1 MPFDEAL
8 LPDAFRPWIM
18 DITERMQVPPDF
30 VAIGAMVSFAAA
42 VGRKATIRPKRHD
55 DWIVVPN
62 LWGGIV
68 GQPGILKS
76 PALESAMRPLK
87 RIEADA
93 ARNYDIAAAQYQR
106 DLFIYE
112 AYRSETKSRL
122 RSASFDEYQEISQE
136 LSALEPSEPT
146 YTRYVVNDATIEK
159 LGEILGVVLD
169 NHPVFF

>member
-1 MPFDEAL
+1 
-8 LPDAFRPWIM
+8 
-18 DITERMQVPPDF
+18 
-30 VAIGAMVSFAAA
+30 
-42 VGRKATIRPKRHD
+42 
-55 DWIVVPN
+55 
-62 LWGGIV
+62 
-68 GQPGILKS
+68 
-76 PALESAMRPLK
+76 MRPLK

-159 LGEILGVVLD
+159 LGEILGIVLD
-169 NHPVFF
+169 NHPVFFLRSCFI